1 MLLKCSRIRN
11 SHSDLGQRS
20 NDREVPPGMNRLR
33 AGQPMKSGL
42 ISLVSTRAAGRTQP
56 LVQWIPWV
64 LSRRAKRPGCE
75 IAHCWGK
82 GLVEPL
88 QLHFPMPYRLH
99 RGYFTL
105 SRQITGQDLKLG
117 DRSIHLLYIWGGGGG
132 GASAQIDRSYI
143 TLFSRFLDHTHLHAC
158 YGTQDQPDSE
168 KVSYTTRNKYK

>member
-1 MLLKCSRIRN
+1 MLRKCSRIWN

-42 ISLVSTRAAGRTQP
+42 ISFVSTRAAGRTQP

-64 LSRRAKRPGCE
+64 LSRGAKRPGCE
-75 IAHCWGK
+75 IDHCWGK
-82 GLVEPL
+82 GLVERL

-105 SRQITGQDLKLG
+105 SIQIPGQYLKLG
-117 DRSIHLLYIWGGGGG
+117 DRSIHLFYIFFWGGGGVALKPKSTG
-132 GASAQIDRSYI
+132 
-143 TLFSRFLDHTHLHAC
+143 FSPPCFP
-158 YGTQDQPDSE
+158 GF
-168 KVSYTTRNKYK
+168 